1 MKLKYFQTYLIICK
15 CNKSKSSEGFRNED
29 IYHFSVL
36 GKELLEFVCRHVLS
50 AAPNK
55 HFSAT
60 QRFVRTL
67 LERIEERRKNN
78 ENKNH
83 NYP

>member
-1 MKLKYFQTYLIICK
+1 MYLIICK

-36 GKELLEFVCRHVLS
+36 GKELSEFICRHVLS

-55 HFSAT
+55 HFSTT
-60 QRFVRTL
+60 QRFIRTL
-67 LERIEERRKNN
+67 LEKIEEEGGEKKKNN
-78 ENKNH
+78 H
-83 NYP
+83 SYP

>member
-1 MKLKYFQTYLIICK
+1 MKLKYFKPYLIICK

-29 IYHFSVL
+29 IYHFSIL
-36 GKELLEFVCRHVLS
+36 GKKLSEFICCHVLS

-55 HFSAT
+55 HLPAA

-67 LERIEERRKNN
+67 LERSEEGGKD
-78 ENKNH
+78 H